1 MGLATPPG
9 RPIASVVQACSGPT
23 IRPKHFQPADA
34 SFCER
39 RLVDQRRYDRTRR
52 SERAHIGHGIP
63 YGFFEV
69 SDGAVVIEL
78 EDGGIWD
85 TDVVTGYDKQIIYTA
100 VRDVTYAVY
109 LPSDASVQAVDGLR
123 LEVTLGADA
132 HYFSMA
138 AVIDEYESL
147 NNWLASPVPLMRHKT
162 LTRCL

>member
-1 MGLATPPG
+1 M
-9 RPIASVVQACSGPT
+9 
-23 IRPKHFQPADA
+23 
-34 SFCER
+34 
-39 RLVDQRRYDRTRR
+39 
-52 SERAHIGHGIP
+52 
-63 YGFFEV
+63 

-85 TDVVTGYDKQIIYTA
+85 ADVVTGDNKQIIYAA

-109 LPSDASVQAVDGLR
+109 LPSDASVHAVDGDR

-132 HYFSMA
+132 RYFSMA

-147 NNWLASPVPLMRHKT
+147 QQLAGVHRYQRMRHKT